1 MIKITISTQAVSILL
16 SASLSI
22 PAESA
27 GYLESLH
34 EKLEAAYD
42 MMAMYAA
49 GSEIPL
55 EVTDEEIVAIKHLLA
70 KITMTI
76 SEVLNCGIISGQ

>member
-1 MIKITISTQAVSILL
+1 
-16 SASLSI
+16 
-22 PAESA
+22 
-27 GYLESLH
+27 
-34 EKLEAAYD
+34 